1 MHSFVEVWRP
11 MKFKCFCGKGER
23 RFRWTELRHADE
35 CVVSQGFL
43 PCFRDADLRDCRVS
57 CKLTLRCRSASGSPV
72 GVP

>member
-35 CVVSQGFL
+35 CVVSQGFY
-43 PCFRDADLRDCRVS
+43 PVSGMPICVIAGVRVN
-57 CKLTLRCRSASGSPV
+57 
-72 GVP
+72 